1 MHRPNAHEFLQALL
15 DTLEDLPPDFARRF
29 DEILKKNEPDRSQ
42 AIRLLFEDAAGD

>member
-29 DEILKKNEPDRSQ
+29 AEILKKNELDRPQ
-42 AIRLLFEDAAGD
+42 AIRLLFEDVAGD